1 MKKKK
6 KKNILFSILP
16 FIFRILEAISP
27 RISGKLALYLFLHPP
42 RFKRPD
48 REIACYNKAKRSSI
62 LVEGKKVVV
71 YEWGKG
77 PIIWLIH
84 GWAGRA
90 TQLSSFISPLVKAG
104 FQVIGIDAPGHGD
117 SEGNESSVF
126 LFEASLQALHEK
138 YGEAYAYIGHSLGGG
153 VGFYAMKQG
162 LRFKKYV
169 SISAPSIPEL
179 ILHEAFDKI
188 GATGKSTAAMCS
200 LIEEKVGAPFNEF
213 TASYWINFAPDIPY
227 LLIHDIDD
235 KEAAIAH
242 LYALKKGL
250 SNVKSYETSG
260 LGHVRILRD
269 KTIINEVV
277 AFISS

>member
-27 RISGKLALYLFLHPP
+27 RLSGRLALFLFLHPP
-42 RFKRPD
+42 RFNRPE
-48 REIACYNKAKRSSI
+48 REIACYNAAQRSSI
-62 LVEGKKVVV
+62 LVDGKKVAV
-71 YEWGKG
+71 YEWGEG
-77 PIIWLIH
+77 PIIYLIH

-90 TQLSSFISPLVKAG
+90 TQLSSFISPLVDAG
-104 FQVIGIDAPGHGD
+104 YKVIGIDAPGHGD

-126 LFEASLQALHEK
+126 LFEASLRALNEK

-162 LRFKKYV
+162 LHFEKYV

-188 GATGKSTAAMCS
+188 GATGKSTAAMCK
-200 LIEEKVGAPFNEF
+200 LIEEKVGAPFHEF

-242 LYALKKGL
+242 FYALKEGL
-250 SNVKSYETSG
+250 SNVKTHETSG
-260 LGHVRILRD
+260 LGHVRILRE
-269 KTIINEVV
+269 KAIINEVV